1 MFLNAYLNLSSLSS
15 RIPLSLYLCLST
27 ILASLFSH
35 LPLIPL
41 APLFRL
47 SFLFSLYSHPTL
59 AGNCPRYHRQSTR
72 PLLSHASG
80 RLTLS
85 LFPRLDALLLPAET
99 ISRNL
104 LLPENVCR

>member
-27 ILASLFSH
+27 VLASLFSH

-41 APLFRL
+41 APLSSDCRFSSLSIVIPHSLETALATTVNRL
-47 SFLFSLYSHPTL
+47 GPYCHTPL
-59 AGNCPRYHRQSTR
+59 AD
-72 PLLSHASG
+72 L
-80 RLTLS
+80 

-99 ISRNL
+99 ISCKL
-104 LLPENVCR
+104 LLRE